1 MKIFSRTPDD
11 FAKALHWP
19 DQYAEIIKKKKY
31 RSFLMAKKNGGQRK
45 IETPG
50 KQLKFLQ
57 KTVANTLQLLY
68 SQHIPGCVHGYVSQI
83 NPTVGP
89 RNILTNARAHQ
100 FSDYL
105 LNLDIEKF
113 FPTVD
118 SIRIME
124 LWRSWFPE
132 MPAAT
137 QEMLTLLCTHKNY
150 LPMGAPSSAVLSNM
164 CMTDL
169 DRQLMHFCKE
179 KNIIYTR
186 YVDDM
191 SFSSDDATLADM
203 DAPIQELVNKYGFNI
218 NLSKR
223 KYYTKSD
230 AKHITGLILHEEE
243 ITVEKE
249 LLKNMRRC
257 IKEYE
262 RMKWLQRQ
270 MQMDKKWLQYKIK
283 HMEQSISGQLAFLLQ
298 IHGSENATYQEFQQ
312 LFKKAKKRLPP
323 SFNFYF

>member
-1 MKIFSRTPDD
+1 MKLFSRPPIE
-11 FAKALHWP
+11 FAEALHWP
-19 DQYAEIIKKKKY
+19 DNFAEIIKRKKY
-31 RSFLMAKKNGGQRK
+31 RSFYMAKKNGGKRK

-57 KTVANTLQLLY
+57 KTLANTLQLVY
-68 SQHIPGCVHGYVSQI
+68 SQHLPDCVHGYVSQI

-89 RNILTNARAHQ
+89 RNILTNARSHQ

-132 MPAAT
+132 MPDET
-137 QEMLTLLCTHKNY
+137 QQLLTILCTHKNH

-164 CMTDL
+164 CMKDL
-169 DRQLMHFCKE
+169 DKKLMEFCKG

-191 SFSSDDATLADM
+191 SFSSDDPSLAEM
-203 DAPIQELVNKYGFNI
+203 DEPIQKLVNEYGFNI
-218 NLSKR
+218 NLGKR
-223 KYYTKSD
+223 KYYPKEA
-230 AKHITGLILHEEE
+230 AKHITGLILHQEE
-243 ITVEKE
+243 ITVEAA

-262 RMKWLQRQ
+262 QMKWLKRQ
-270 MQMDKKWLQYKIK
+270 MQMDKKWLHYKIK

-298 IHGSENATYQEFQQ
+298 IYGPENETYLDFKK

-323 SFNFYF
+323 SFDFYF